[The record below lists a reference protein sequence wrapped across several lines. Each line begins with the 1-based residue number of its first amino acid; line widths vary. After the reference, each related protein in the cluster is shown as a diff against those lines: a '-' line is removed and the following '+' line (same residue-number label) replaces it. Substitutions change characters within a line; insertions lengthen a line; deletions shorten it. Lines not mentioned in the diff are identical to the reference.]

1 VESQEGDII
10 QSAVG
15 RAILPSAFVAFGA
28 RYGLRYL
35 GLSRMPGIGIVWPT
49 VIGFTIFY
57 SYGRSQYK
65 KIVFPKI
72 PHWIEAA
79 ADDPNPLTASMH
91 GDYYCATIATPQED
105 LTDQEKKWIAGS
117 ADFIAKCREPCE
129 KYYAKF
135 PDIKRLSSTANKP
148 TQSRD
153 APHRQPHPNETVAP
167 PRHTEHKAHDSREET
182 DQDFDATIQDHINQ
196 NPYRIEEVDKED
208 DQEKKKKRQRK
219 PRRPQDEQRQSQ
231 EPIPEDEPT
240 VSSPDDEEDFEKRR
254 SERREARKKKKDE
267 WHDDDE

>member
-1 VESQEGDII
+1 VEYQEEDII
-10 QSAVG
+10 KGVLG
-15 RAILPSAFVAFGA
+15 RAVLPAAFVGFGT

-35 GLSRMPGIGIVWPT
+35 GLSRMPGSGILLPTLIGVT
-49 VIGFTIFY
+49 AFY
-57 SYGRSQYK
+57 SYGMKQYK
-65 KIVFPKI
+65 KILLPKI
-72 PHWIEAA
+72 PSWIDAA
-79 ADDPNPLTASMH
+79 ADDPNPLTASLH
-91 GDYYCATIATPQED
+91 GEQYCATIVTPQDD
-105 LTDQEKKWIAGS
+105 LTDAEKRWIAGR

-135 PDIKRLSSTANKP
+135 PNIKRLASTANKP

-153 APHRQPHPNETVAP
+153 SPHQRPHPKETVAP

-182 DQDFDATIQDHINQ
+182 DQDFNATIQDHINK
-196 NPYRIEEVDKED
+196 NPYRIEEVDKQD

-219 PRRPQDEQRQSQ
+219 QRRPQDEQRQSQ
-231 EPIPEDEPT
+231 EAITEDEPT